1 MTTQH
6 IGDEDGIVTE
16 QSAEEDSPHTA
27 EPAENPETEETT
39 ENEQP
44 EPTQTPQEMDRSL
57 PAPTAFNIN
66 ATDLYSEW
74 KHWVSAFEIYSIASD
89 LRKTRFREPLCCTAL
104 ALQYNAFSVRSL
116 VNTRP

>member
-6 IGDEDGIVTE
+6 IGDEDELVTE

-44 EPTQTPQEMDRSL
+44 EPAQTPQEMDRSL
-57 PAPTAFNIN
+57 PAPTVFNIN

-89 LRKTRFREPLCCTAL
+89 LKEGRRDSESHYAAL
-104 ALQYNAFSVRSL
+104 PWPRSTTHFQYA
-116 VNTRP
+116 PW